1 MPLRLDAQNNLE
13 SAAAR
18 SSRRPARRA
27 AGHGRGQRGHDYC
40 QKSRS
45 CAACFVSTI
54 SGPRTSGV
62 REIRAGCKFPS
73 ACTFFAVTTPSGTQR
88 RTRHFIIKRIWTASI
103 GNRYAHRVSVRSR
116 ESAGALS
123 FLKNLLGISNGG
135 ASGAKEGARMRN
147 RSSERHVKLVRRQ
160 PKRSCGA
167 SKYSRA
173 QQRAHDNDR
182 VCP

>member
-27 AGHGRGQRGHDYC
+27 AGHGRGQRGHDCC
-40 QKSRS
+40 QKSPS

-54 SGPRTSGV
+54 SVPRTSGA
-62 REIRAGCKFPS
+62 RERHTGCKFPS

-88 RTRHFIIKRIWTASI
+88 RTRHFKIKRIWTASI

-116 ESAGALS
+116 ESAGRVSCLKTRWGFRMALRPP
-123 FLKNLLGISNGG
+123 LKRGR
-135 ASGAKEGARMRN
+135 ECETEV
-147 RSSERHVKLVRRQ
+147 SS
-160 PKRSCGA
+160 A
-167 SKYSRA
+167 T
-173 QQRAHDNDR
+173 
-182 VCP
+182 